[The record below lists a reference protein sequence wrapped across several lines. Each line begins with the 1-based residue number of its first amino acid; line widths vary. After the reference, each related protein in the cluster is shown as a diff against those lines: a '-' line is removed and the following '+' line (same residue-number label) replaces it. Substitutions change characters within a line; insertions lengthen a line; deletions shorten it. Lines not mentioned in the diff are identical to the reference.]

1 MFFLKNFLKRKG
13 LITEFGWGEPISHIV
28 SEDELKRAGNNL
40 RNETFELAETL
51 RAEMKSAAD
60 KEKDINKFLYKHVDD
75 RFSTLLTQIREQ
87 QLTLHLILEQMGYK
101 VTRIDQRTE
110 LKLIE
115 VPKKN
120 NGRLKK

>member
-13 LITEFGWGEPISHIV
+13 LIAEFARRAPISHIV

-87 QLTLHLILEQMGYK
+87 QLTLNLILKQMGYK
-101 VTRIDQRTE
+101 VTQIDQRTV
-110 LKLIE
+110 LKLIG

-120 NGRLKK
+120 SGRLKK

>member
-13 LITEFGWGEPISHIV
+13 LITEFAWGEPISYIV

-40 RNETFELAETL
+40 RNETYQLAETL
-51 RAEMKSAAD
+51 RAEMKSTAD
-60 KEKDINKFLYKHVDD
+60 KEKDMNKFLYKHVDD

-120 NGRLKK
+120 SGRLKK

>member
-51 RAEMKSAAD
+51 RAEMKSTAD
-60 KEKDINKFLYKHVDD
+60 KEEDMNKFLYKHVDD

-120 NGRLKK
+120 SGRLKK

>member
-13 LITEFGWGEPISHIV
+13 LITEFAWGEPISLIV

-40 RNETFELAETL
+40 RNETYQLAETL
-51 RAEMKSAAD
+51 RAEMKSTAD
-60 KEKDINKFLYKHVDD
+60 KEEDMNKFLYKHVDD

-101 VTRIDQRTE
+101 VTQIDQKTE
-110 LKLIE
+110 LKLIG

-120 NGRLKK
+120 SGRLKK